1 MLYLAAHQLQPPELL
16 ELKQKDRGDH
26 TRFREA
32 EKSKP
37 LVNQR
42 FVQSH
47 LHSSLGSL
55 GGDESPAA
63 IYLDTW
69 REGASKFPIATDC

>member
-1 MLYLAAHQLQPPELL
+1 MLYLAAHQLPPPELL

-37 LVNQR
+37 SVNQR

-47 LHSSLGSL
+47 LHSSLGWEEMRAQQPYPSV
-55 GGDESPAA
+55 
-63 IYLDTW
+63 YLKGRGT
-69 REGASKFPIATDC
+69 